1 MKIILRAD
9 VDRLGNKGDLLDVAD
24 GYARNYL
31 LPRGLALAATTG
43 ALAQAESMREARSR
57 RDAADRESAEAVRD
71 RLSSSVV
78 RIPAQSGTDGR
89 LFGSVTAT
97 DVSTAVEAQT
107 GVAVDRRRVH
117 LEEPIKSLGV
127 HQVPVKLHADV
138 EFQLTVEVSAQS
150 R

>member
-9 VDRLGNKGDLLDVAD
+9 VDRVGNKGDLLDVAD

-31 LPRGLALAATTG
+31 LPRGLAMAATTG
-43 ALAQAESMREARSR
+43 AVAQAESMREARSR

-71 RLSSSVV
+71 RLSSTVV

-89 LFGSVTAT
+89 LFGSVTAA
-97 DVSTAVEAQT
+97 DVADAIVAQLGVEL
-107 GVAVDRRRVH
+107 DRKRLH
-117 LEEPIKSLGV
+117 LDEPIRALGV
-127 HQVPVKLHADV
+127 HDVTLRLHAEV
-138 EFQLTVEVSAQS
+138 EAHVSVEVVA

>member
-1 MKIILRAD
+1 MRIILRAD

-31 LPRGLALAATTG
+31 MPRGLALAATTG
-43 ALAQAESMREARSR
+43 AVAQAESMREARSR

-71 RLSSSVV
+71 RLASSVV

-89 LFGSVTAT
+89 LFGSVTAA
-97 DVSTAVEAQT
+97 DVADAIVAQMGVEL
-107 GVAVDRRRVH
+107 DRKRLH
-117 LEEPIKSLGV
+117 LDEPIRALGV
-127 HQVPVKLHADV
+127 HDVTLRLHPEV
-138 EFQLTVEVSAQS
+138 EAHVSVEVVA

>member
-31 LPRGLALAATTG
+31 LPRGLAFAATTG
-43 ALAQAESMREARSR
+43 ALAQAESMREARNR
-57 RDAADRESAEAVRD
+57 RDAADRESAEALRD
-71 RLSSSVV
+71 RLSSTAV

-89 LFGSVTAT
+89 LFGSVTAA
-97 DVSTAVEAQT
+97 DVADAVIAQL
-107 GVAVDRRRVH
+107 GVELDRKRLH
-117 LEEPIKSLGV
+117 LDEPIRALGV
-127 HQVPVKLHADV
+127 HDVTLRLHPEV
-138 EFQLTVEVSAQS
+138 EAHVSVEVVA

>member
-31 LPRGLALAATTG
+31 LPRGLAFAATTG

-57 RDAADRESAEAVRD
+57 RDAADRESAEALRD
-71 RLSSSVV
+71 RLSSTAV

-89 LFGSVTAT
+89 LFGSVTAA
-97 DVSTAVEAQT
+97 DVADAVIAQL
-107 GVAVDRRRVH
+107 GVELDRKRLH
-117 LEEPIKSLGV
+117 LDEPIRALGV
-127 HQVPVKLHADV
+127 HDVTLRLHPEV
-138 EFQLTVEVSAQS
+138 EAHVSVEVVA

>member
-31 LPRGLALAATTG
+31 LPRGLAFAATTG
-43 ALAQAESMREARSR
+43 ALAQAESMREARNR
-57 RDAADRESAEAVRD
+57 RDAADRESAEALRD
-71 RLSSSVV
+71 RLSSSAV

-89 LFGSVTAT
+89 LFGSVTAA
-97 DVSTAVEAQT
+97 DVADAVIAQL
-107 GVAVDRRRVH
+107 GVELDRKRLH
-117 LEEPIKSLGV
+117 LDEPIRALGV
-127 HQVPVKLHADV
+127 HDVTLRLHPEV
-138 EFQLTVEVSAQS
+138 EAHVSVEVVA

>member
-31 LPRGLALAATTG
+31 LPRGLALAATAG

-57 RDAADRESAEAVRD
+57 RDAADRAAAEAVRD

-97 DVSTAVEAQT
+97 DVADAIVAQMGVEL
-107 GVAVDRRRVH
+107 DRKRLH
-117 LEEPIKSLGV
+117 LDEPIRALGV
-127 HQVPVKLHADV
+127 HDVTLRLHPDV
-138 EFQLTVEVSAQS
+138 EAHVSVEVVA

>member
-1 MKIILRAD
+1 VKIILRAD
-9 VDRLGNKGDLLDVAD
+9 VERLGNKGDLLDVAD

-31 LPRGLALAATTG
+31 LPRGLALAATAG

-71 RLSSSVV
+71 RLASSVV

-97 DVSTAVEAQT
+97 DVADAIVAQMGVEL
-107 GVAVDRRRVH
+107 DRKRLH
-117 LEEPIKSLGV
+117 LEEPIRALGV
-127 HQVPVKLHADV
+127 HDVTLRLHPDV
-138 EFQLTVEVSAQS
+138 EAHVSVEVVA

>member
-1 MKIILRAD
+1 VRIILRAD

-31 LPRGLALAATTG
+31 MPRGLALAATTG
-43 ALAQAESMREARSR
+43 AVAQAESMREARSR

-71 RLSSSVV
+71 RLASSVV

-89 LFGSVTAT
+89 LFGSVTAA
-97 DVSTAVEAQT
+97 DVADAIVAQMGVEL
-107 GVAVDRRRVH
+107 DRKRLH
-117 LEEPIKSLGV
+117 LDEPIRALGV
-127 HQVPVKLHADV
+127 HDVTLRLHPEV
-138 EFQLTVEVSAQS
+138 EAHVSVEVVA

>member
-57 RDAADRESAEAVRD
+57 RDAADRESAEALRD
-71 RLSSSVV
+71 RLSSTAV

-89 LFGSVTAT
+89 LFGSVTAA
-97 DVSTAVEAQT
+97 DVADAVIAQL
-107 GVAVDRRRVH
+107 GVELDRKRLH
-117 LEEPIKSLGV
+117 LDEPIRALGV
-127 HQVPVKLHADV
+127 HDVTLRLHPEV
-138 EFQLTVEVSAQS
+138 EAHVSVEVVD

>member
-1 MKIILRAD
+1 VKIILRAD

-57 RDAADRESAEAVRD
+57 RDTADRESAEAVRD

-97 DVSTAVEAQT
+97 DVADAIVAQMGVEL
-107 GVAVDRRRVH
+107 DRKRLH
-117 LEEPIKSLGV
+117 LDEPIRALGV
-127 HQVPVKLHADV
+127 HDVTLRLHPEV
-138 EFQLTVEVSAQS
+138 EAHVSVEVVA

>member
-57 RDAADRESAEAVRD
+57 RDAADRESAEALRD
-71 RLSSSVV
+71 RLSSTAV

-89 LFGSVTAT
+89 LFGSVTAA
-97 DVSTAVEAQT
+97 DVADAVIAQL
-107 GVAVDRRRVH
+107 GVELDRKRLH
-117 LEEPIKSLGV
+117 LDEPIRALGV
-127 HQVPVKLHADV
+127 HDVTLRLHPEV
-138 EFQLTVEVSAQS
+138 EAHVSVEVVA